1 MNNNKTTGL
10 AARSLGIGMHKHI
23 DAVAACGWPEAEGG
37 FSAIL
42 WINWLNEQWVTLSSP
57 EGQAT
62 LRKLREFALAELA
75 AFQRFA
81 RLEPSACQAPACQVL
96 CAGLEAEDSFGK
108 LGGQRTGAWGLCDS
122 ALLYLPRV
130 VSRGLA
136 PACRPDDAGVEEG
149 LVGMRAL
156 GDSSWHAEFIARRAA
171 ERGWHRLWVGGSES
185 FVSQFVMAADRRGI
199 AVRELVVKACLS
211 G

>member
-1 MNNNKTTGL
+1 MNNNKTAGL
-10 AARSLGIGMHKHI
+10 AVRSLGIGVHKRV
-23 DAVAACGWPEAEGG
+23 DAVAVCGWPEAGDG

-57 EGQAT
+57 ERQAT
-62 LRKLREFALAELA
+62 LQMLRELALAELA
-75 AFQRFA
+75 AFQRLA
-81 RLEPSACQAPACQVL
+81 RLEASAWQAPTCQVL

-108 LGGQRTGAWGLCDS
+108 LGGQRPGAWGLCDS

-130 VSRGLA
+130 VARSTAHASRHEDG
-136 PACRPDDAGVEEG
+136 GVEEG
-149 LVGMRAL
+149 LVSMRAL

-171 ERGWHRLWVGGSES
+171 ERGWHRLWVDGSES
-185 FVSQFVMAADRRGI
+185 FVRQLMMAADRRGI
-199 AVRELVVKACLS
+199 AVRELEAKVCLA